1 MQCSEYPHLFNFG
14 KVMTNLGKG
23 RWVDGMYEVE
33 IYPEA
38 EWEKSWA
45 QQRAETNAFH
55 NNLAELWLGGMTYTA
70 IAKMHGMDPKDVSY
84 ICKPLVKRYHE
95 RCDVNIEKL
104 NKVLV
109 CPDPEYMFMTDKRT
123 VLQEMC
129 ALLIGGNEVKNI
141 LEQLS
146 NLGESK

>member
-1 MQCSEYPHLFNFG
+1 MSYDIYDFNFG

-45 QQRAETNAFH
+45 QQLGGKKVFH
-55 NNLAELWLGGMTYTA
+55 NSLAELWLGGMTYTA
-70 IAKMHGMDPKDVSY
+70 IGKMHGMDPKDVSY

-129 ALLIGGNEVKNI
+129 ALLIGGNEVKKT

>member
-1 MQCSEYPHLFNFG
+1 
-14 KVMTNLGKG
+14 
-23 RWVDGMYEVE
+23 
-33 IYPEA
+33 
-38 EWEKSWA
+38 
-45 QQRAETNAFH
+45 
-55 NNLAELWLGGMTYTA
+55 MTYTA
-70 IAKMHGMDPKDVSY
+70 IGKMHGMDPKDVSY

-129 ALLIGGNEVKNI
+129 ALLIGGNEVKKT